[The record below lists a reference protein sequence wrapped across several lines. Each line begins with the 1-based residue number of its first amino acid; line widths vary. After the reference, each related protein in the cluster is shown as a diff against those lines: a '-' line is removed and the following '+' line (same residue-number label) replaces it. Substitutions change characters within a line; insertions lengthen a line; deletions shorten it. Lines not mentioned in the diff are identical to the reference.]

1 MKLQL
6 SFMRPAYR
14 SFSIASTKNSY
25 DNIPPH
31 IWDLTKRK
39 LYKNPQHPLATL
51 INKTETFFNRASG
64 ISDLKIKDE
73 KFKIFQDFDPIVKT
87 DDCFDALF
95 IPKDHVSR

>member
-51 INKTETFFNRASG
+51 INKTETFFNR
-64 ISDLKIKDE
+64 
-73 KFKIFQDFDPIVKT
+73 T
-87 DDCFDALF
+87 
-95 IPKDHVSR
+95 

>member
-1 MKLQL
+1 MKISLI
-6 SFMRPAYR
+6 RPAYK
-14 SFSIASTKNSY
+14 SFSVASTKNSF
-25 DNIPPH
+25 DNIPNH

-51 INKTETFFNRASG
+51 INKTEAFFNRPEG
-64 ISDLKIKDE
+64 ISNLKIKNE

-87 DDCFDALF
+87 EDCFDALF